1 MMKYYEKNLKTKKTE
16 YREGITLIALVITI
30 IILLILASVAIQLA
44 FGEQGL
50 IKKSKDGEKLNTYAE
65 LIERS
70 KAEIASIS
78 IGKVIDGDTS
88 FSFSEVY
95 SLPFF
100 VNNYDIVGNDI
111 VKKGK
116 TEPIIS
122 KTDYEELLKPSN
134 VSGAGSTPSTPSTP
148 TTPVLPPT
156 PTVPASSTPQMY
168 MISNKERFVA
178 GKGIA
183 GSNITVTMPDGTDKT
198 TTVNIS
204 GEWSVFTGYLAIGD
218 VVKVKQQ
225 ENGKDYSA
233 EVVQT
238 VAQARNVVVGSNQ
251 LKFNIKTTVPV
262 RVFMVFKGA
271 GAGTTM
277 NLLGGSLSV
286 AGGVGIYHGGEFKFI
301 GAGNGTDYNVGVSG
315 GLYRITVQPINAGD
329 TITSETTQLTITDF
343 GDIQGDIEL
352 ENVTS
357 VQGTPTSSTNTG
369 KVTIKYLNGPVK
381 VYDLNS

>member
-122 KTDYEELLKPSN
+122 KIDYEELLKPSN
-134 VSGAGSTPSTPSTP
+134 VSGAGSTPSTP

-156 PTVPASSTPQMY
+156 PTVPVSSAPQMY
-168 MISNKERFVA
+168 VISNKERFVA
-178 GKGIA
+178 GKGVA

-198 TTVNIS
+198 TTVNTS
-204 GEWSVFTGYLAIGD
+204 GEWSIFTGYLAIGD

>member
-1 MMKYYEKNLKTKKTE
+1 MMKYYEKNLKTKKAE
-16 YREGITLIALVITI
+16 YREGITLIALVVTI

-122 KTDYEELLKPSN
+122 KIDYEELLKPSN
-134 VSGAGSTPSTPSTP
+134 VSGAGSTPSTPTTP
-148 TTPVLPPT
+148 PTPVLPPT
-156 PTVPASSTPQMY
+156 PTVPVSSAPQMY
-168 MISNKERFVA
+168 VISNKERFVA

-198 TTVNIS
+198 TTVNTS

-225 ENGKDYSA
+225 ENGKDYSS
-233 EVVQT
+233 EVIQT
-238 VAQARNVVVGSNQ
+238 VARARNVTVGSNQ

-277 NLLGGSLSV
+277 NPLGGSLSV

>member
-198 TTVNIS
+198 TTVNTS

-233 EVVQT
+233 EVIQT

-277 NLLGGSLSV
+277 NPLGGSLSV
-286 AGGVGIYHGGEFKFI
+286 AGGVGIYHGGEFYFI
-301 GAGNGTDYNVGVSG
+301 GAGTGTDYTVGVSG

>member
-1 MMKYYEKNLKTKKTE
+1 MIKYYEKNLKTKKAE

-70 KAEIASIS
+70 KAEIAGIS
-78 IGKVIDGDTS
+78 IGKIVDGDTS
-88 FSFSEVY
+88 FSFNEVY

-156 PTVPASSTPQMY
+156 PTVPASIAPQMY
-168 MISNKERFVA
+168 VISNKERFVA
-178 GKGIA
+178 GKGVA

-198 TTVNIS
+198 TTVNTS

-225 ENGKDYSA
+225 ENGKDYSS
-233 EVVQT
+233 EVIQT
-238 VAQARNVVVGSNQ
+238 VAQARNVAVGSNQ

-277 NLLGGSLSV
+277 NPLGGSLSI
-286 AGGVGIYHGGEFKFI
+286 AGGVGIYYGGEFNFI
-301 GAGNGTDYNVGVSG
+301 GAGTGTDYTVGVSG

>member
-1 MMKYYEKNLKTKKTE
+1 MMKYYEKNLKIKKAE

-134 VSGAGSTPSTPSTP
+134 VSGAGSTPSTP

-156 PTVPASSTPQMY
+156 PTVPVSSAPQMY

-198 TTVNIS
+198 TTVNTS

-233 EVVQT
+233 EVIQT
-238 VAQARNVVVGSNQ
+238 VAQARNVTVGSNQ